1 MDDEALNMSIRKFL
15 KMVGVSSQR
24 EIEQAVARAI
34 EQGKVAGSEA
44 LPATMTLEVPA
55 LDLRVSFDGE
65 LKLQ

>member
-24 EIEQAVARAI
+24 EIEQAVARAV
-34 EQGKVAGSEA
+34 EQGKVTGSDV
-44 LPATMTLEVPA
+44 LPAAMTLEIPA
-55 LDLRVSFDGE
+55 LGLRVSFDGE

>member
-1 MDDEALNMSIRKFL
+1 M
-15 KMVGVSSQR
+15 
-24 EIEQAVARAI
+24 